1 MINHQKKNEITS
13 KRREDSQINKPLEI
27 EEEIKKIEE
36 ILGIASEEEDKKSN
50 SITRLKLKDV
60 IIDDF
65 SKFSPYLSKLRTLD
79 LTNCTIS
86 CFSELLKLE
95 HCNYFYLD
103 NVTFRNYVNDNDIL
117 VSTKPF
123 LIIEKYK
130 Y

>member
-1 MINHQKKNEITS
+1 M
-13 KRREDSQINKPLEI
+13 EI